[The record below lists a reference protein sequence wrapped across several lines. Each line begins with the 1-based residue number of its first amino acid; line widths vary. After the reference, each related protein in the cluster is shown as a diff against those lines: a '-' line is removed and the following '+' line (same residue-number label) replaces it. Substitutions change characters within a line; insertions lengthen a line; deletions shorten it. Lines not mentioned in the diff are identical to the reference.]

1 MKTPTA
7 VIAEDEPLLRA
18 ELRDALSAL
27 WPGLSI
33 VAEAGDGVSA
43 IAAVREHAPDI
54 AFLDINMPG
63 LTGLE
68 VARVIH
74 DRVRVVF
81 VTAYNQHALEAFDVG
96 ALDYLTKPIN
106 KLRLMQTIERLQAGL
121 GQPLKL
127 VPEATLAALLQPT
140 PAAAPRKPLKWIQ
153 ASVGNLLRLITVD
166 EIFFFQSDAKYTRV
180 VTAQVD
186 ALIRKPIRELIEEL
200 DPDVFIQVSRAAIV
214 NLHRVESIYREDGM
228 MEVRLKGR
236 PERLNV
242 STGYQAAFRQL

>member
-1 MKTPTA
+1 VKKPTA
-7 VIAEDEPLLRA
+7 VIAEDEPLLRT
-18 ELRDALSAL
+18 ELREALHAL
-27 WPGLSI
+27 WPGLSV

-43 IAAVREHAPDI
+43 IAAVREHSPDI

-68 VARVIH
+68 VARVLR

-106 KLRLMQTIERLQAGL
+106 KLRLMQAIERLQAGL
-121 GQPLKL
+121 GQAPRA
-127 VPEATLAALLQPT
+127 VSEATLATLLQPA
-140 PAAAPRKPLKWIQ
+140 PAAQRKPLKWIQ
-153 ASVGNLLRLITVD
+153 ASVGNLLRLITVE

-186 ALIRKPIRELIEEL
+186 ALIRKPIRELAEEL
-200 DPDVFIQVSRAAIV
+200 DPDVFIQVSRSAIV
-214 NLHRVESIYREDGM
+214 NLHRVESVYREDGL

-236 PERLNV
+236 PERINV
-242 STGYQAAFRQL
+242 STGYQSAFRQI